1 MTAVPL
7 TEQEHLYFQTD
18 FKTFDKNSSGFLE
31 HSELP
36 ALLEKQLNRKPSD
49 EEAAAVFAQ
58 MDENNDDVISYN
70 EYMKVMAGDAWRG
83 YASMP
88 NDDALNSNLGID
100 AISSNQPTAE
110 QEAAATKLQASQR
123 RKNAVKVVKKKKETK
138 AEKQAKKAAKK
149 KKAEDDEAE
158 IQEIMAQIENDAKEK
173 RDKNKAYI
181 NNL

>member
-18 FKTFDKNSSGFLE
+18 FKTFDKNNSGFLE
-31 HSELP
+31 QSELP

-58 MDENNDDVISYN
+58 MDENNDEVISYN

-88 NDDALNSNLGID
+88 NDD

-138 AEKQAKKAAKK
+138 AEKQARKAAKK

-173 RDKNKAYI
+173 RDKDKAYI
-181 NNL
+181 QNL